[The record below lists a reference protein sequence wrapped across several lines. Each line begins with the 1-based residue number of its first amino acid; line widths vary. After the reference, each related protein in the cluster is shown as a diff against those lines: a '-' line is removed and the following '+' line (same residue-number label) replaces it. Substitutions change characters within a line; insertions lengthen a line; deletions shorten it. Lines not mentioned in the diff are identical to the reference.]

1 MIPCEE
7 IVIYNPQAPL
17 VILIQLRRK
26 AMKVILQQD
35 VKGKGKKGELVNVS
49 DGYARNFLLPKKL
62 AVLATQENLTV
73 MKQQEKAK
81 QQKLETDIAKA
92 KEISAKLGDVIVK
105 INARGSG
112 DGGKLF
118 GGVTSKEITE
128 ELKKQHGIE
137 IEKNKIVQEEPIK
150 SFGSYEIKC
159 KLGNEISG
167 VIHVLVIE
175 GK

>member
-1 MIPCEE
+1 
-7 IVIYNPQAPL
+7 
-17 VILIQLRRK
+17 
-26 AMKVILQQD
+26 MKVILQQD

-49 DGYARNFLLPKKL
+49 DGYARNFLLPRKL
-62 AVLATQENLTV
+62 AVPATQESLTV

-81 QQKLETDIAKA
+81 QKKLEADIAKA
-92 KEISAKLGDVIVK
+92 KEIAEKLGDIIVK
-105 INARGSG
+105 IKARGSG

-118 GGVTSKEITE
+118 GSITSKEISE
-128 ELKKQHGIE
+128 ELQKQHGVE
-137 IEKNKIVQEEPIK
+137 VEKNKIVQEEPIR
-150 SFGSYEIKC
+150 SFGSYELKC